1 MAAKFGP
8 RRGRGGGVEEDGG
21 KGEGR
26 SWHLMHSQPKPLFL
40 GPRVLCSGAG
50 SQPQGETGS
59 RGGGL
64 RGEEGSWGEEKAE
77 SEKSLEKE
85 VEIES
90 LKEREGAG
98 GSRSR
103 CGGYEYG
110 YMHSGRQENRLFL
123 FTLFFKD
130 LFISDIEQEL
140 ALEASRGGAEG
151 EGEGQ
156 TPL

>member
-1 MAAKFGP
+1 MVAAKSGP
-8 RRGRGGGVEEDGG
+8 GGEGWKKTE
-21 KGEGR
+21 GEGR

-59 RGGGL
+59 WVQGQGWGVEGGRGGLGG
-64 RGEEGSWGEEKAE
+64 GEGRIREKPGEGGRDGE
-77 SEKSLEKE
+77 SER
-85 VEIES
+85 
-90 LKEREGAG
+90 ERRG
-98 GSRSR
+98 GRSR

-110 YMHSGRQENRLFL
+110 YMHSGRQENMLFL

-140 ALEASRGGAEG
+140 ALEASRGEAKG
-151 EGEGQ
+151 EGEEQ